1 MLSALAVW
9 SLELGLPSGRSGHL
23 ESPDCKKGWVCAVAA
38 PQPLQ
43 PAALTEFWQQFP
55 AQCRTC
61 PSGGEAAA
69 DVSVGPQHQ
78 PQPRRGPAGLWA
90 GVLCFVFWPDP
101 GEYQCGIYSWG
112 RMGIFC
118 ASASPHPAAVGVVEA
133 FLQVPCGGLA
143 LQLDEIAL
151 GCLQAVPLIT
161 GVLGPGGPH

>member
-1 MLSALAVW
+1 MLSTLAVGAA
-9 SLELGLPSGRSGHL
+9 ELGPPSGGCGHL
-23 ESPDCKKGWVCAVAA
+23 ESTDCKKGWVCAVAT

-69 DVSVGPQHQ
+69 DVSVGPHHR
-78 PQPRRGPAGLWA
+78 PQPRLGPAGLWA

-112 RMGIFC
+112 WMGIFC

-133 FLQVPCGGLA
+133 FLQVPCRGLA
-143 LQLDEIAL
+143 LQLDEIAWGVCRL
-151 GCLQAVPLIT
+151 CL
-161 GVLGPGGPH
+161 